1 MGDDKEKIIVEFEPV
16 GAVGAD
22 EIEEVVEI
30 ESVKNVSKELPKVV
44 IAKTEK
50 KSFNDLE
57 IMQVGNGGGFDF
69 NKTNSSFLIKI
80 VDSNDKDNFEF
91 LLIDCGFNVMAAL
104 IDLDKNKDED
114 FKFELLQSVYITHM
128 DDDHTGN
135 LKQLIYY
142 NHFMKNTFTKIYSG
156 IEKLTTHLDGVND
169 SLIGGVVQHDRK
181 YSLEIFDNRKL
192 IKFNKLN
199 VTLILDLVKGFHGGT
214 ESYGCI
220 FRNADSNKCIFISGD
235 TKANKKIED
244 DLCNILNGRLSCLI
258 YHDFSHWDVPSRN
271 VHACKNDFMNEYTD
285 EFKNE
290 ANLYHTGN
298 EIFKLDWVK
307 LEDNDKLY
315 RGYIPKIRV

>member
-91 LLIDCGFNVMAAL
+91 LL